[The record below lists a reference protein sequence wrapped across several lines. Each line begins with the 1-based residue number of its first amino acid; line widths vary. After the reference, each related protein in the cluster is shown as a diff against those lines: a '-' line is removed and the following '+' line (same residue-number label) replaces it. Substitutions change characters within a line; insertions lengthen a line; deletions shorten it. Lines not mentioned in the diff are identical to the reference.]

1 MLKSGVF
8 FGLLAMTMDISMPPP
23 RFGPDGGPPTRMLL
37 SWKPGEA
44 QCDGTPVTHV
54 MLRRPLGELSFGP
67 ATRMPSITYTFEID
81 AAGRPLSIARNSEGS
96 TGFSGDVAPALAAS
110 RFAAGARKN
119 CRIAYSAQVK
129 ALDEAALEDLASYT
143 ITPTSGPLPK
153 DGWDRLKA
161 EGNCVTA
168 PFPQPLLR
176 AFPDFEKLPGTPGV
190 KDWSLVGYDTDGKGA
205 PVGMKTL
212 FGTGNQALD
221 AAAKKAVGG
230 SRFTGGARTGC
241 RYPYWKAPETL
252 AAPPAPAEQSLRPE
266 GSNCQTQPHWKR
278 PLGTRFPEPWRRRA
292 IEGWAIVTYDIA
304 PWGGIGNAK
313 VVAAQPS
320 ADFGQAALT
329 IIQNAS
335 AEPSPQGATG
345 CVETVRFAMGRPA
358 GSATVEDPSGA
369 EIF

>member
-37 SWKPGEA
+37 GWMPGDV
-44 QCDGTPVTHV
+44 QCGGVPVAHV
-54 MLRRPLGELSFGP
+54 TLRRPLSELSWGMGTK
-67 ATRMPSITYTFEID
+67 APSISYQFEID
-81 AAGRPLSIARNSEGS
+81 RSGRPLSITRDGEGP
-96 TGFSGDVAPALAAS
+96 TGFSSDVAPALAAS
-110 RFAAGARKN
+110 RFPDGARQN
-119 CRIAYSAQVK
+119 CRITYVAQVST
-129 ALDEAALEDLASYT
+129 LDQAPVADLVSYS

-153 DGWDRLKA
+153 EGWERIKS
-161 EGNCVTA
+161 EGDCTTA

-176 AFPDFEKLPGTPGV
+176 AFPDFDKLPGTPGV
-190 KDWSLVGYDTDGKGA
+190 KDWSLVGYDTDGTGA
-205 PVGMKTL
+205 PVGTKTL
-212 FGTGNQALD
+212 FGTGNKVLDD
-221 AAAKKAVGG
+221 AARKAVGN
-230 SRFTGGARTGC
+230 SRFTGGARKGC
-241 RYPYWKAPETL
+241 RYPYWKAPGIL
-252 AAPPAPAEQSLRPE
+252 ASPPAPAEQDFRPV
-266 GSNCQTQPHWKR
+266 GSNCTTQNRWKR
-278 PLGTRFPEPWRRRA
+278 PLATRFPEPWRRRA
-292 IEGWAIVTYDIA
+292 IEGWAIITYDVA

-345 CVETVRFAMGRPA
+345 CVETVRFAMGRRTGPA
-358 GSATVEDPSGA
+358 MAEEQGGA